1 MCLIAIAVQVFS
13 KQDKG
18 QTMQTR
24 SRMGVMCLTVADL
37 RSAAALRN
45 TSLPPAAAAA
55 ACERAYVTGVQVT
68 FTGICKGADT
78 LKGSQA
84 CACSSKQ
91 QSASHRC
98 CAAPVHDLSHPM
110 LASKQASKAANL
122 FLCACHL
129 IQISDL
135 RHLPCRLTTVRS
147 QIEHLRTK
155 PPEHN
160 LVCHIRQ
167 MELSARIT
175 AAASTQND

>member
-1 MCLIAIAVQVFS
+1 
-13 KQDKG
+13 
-18 QTMQTR
+18 MQTR
-24 SRMGVMCLTVADL
+24 SRMGVMCLTAADL

-45 TSLPPAAAAA
+45 TSRPPAAAAA
-55 ACERAYVTGVQVT
+55 ACERAYVKGVHVT
-68 FTGICKGADT
+68 FTGICKGGDV

-98 CAAPVHDLSHPM
+98 CTATIHDLSHP
-110 LASKQASKAANL
+110 LLASKAAGL
-122 FLCACHL
+122 FLSAYHL

-135 RHLPCRLTTVRS
+135 RHLPCRLTTLRS

-155 PPEHN
+155 PPGHN

-175 AAASTQND
+175 AAASTQNV